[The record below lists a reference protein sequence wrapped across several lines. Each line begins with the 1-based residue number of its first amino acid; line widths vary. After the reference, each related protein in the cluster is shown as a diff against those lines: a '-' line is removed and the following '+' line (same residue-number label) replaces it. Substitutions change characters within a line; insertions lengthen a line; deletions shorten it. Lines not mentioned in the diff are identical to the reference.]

1 MSYSDSNTI
10 LSKLNIDPLLEQV
23 KNKAYETVLKANIEL
38 KPENNYLLL
47 VRKESDE
54 GKEFINKTV
63 VIDKKHEYIDVFSQ
77 KYVKEIIKK
86 TGHKLKV
93 IAGEGFLSLA
103 YCESKP
109 KKEVKKEAPEI
120 ENTENNP
127 E

>member
-10 LSKLNIDPLLEQV
+10 LSKLNINSLLEQV
-23 KNKAYETVLKANIEL
+23 KNKEYETVLKANIEL

-63 VIDKKHEYIDVFSQ
+63 VVDKKHEYIDVFSQ

-93 IAGEGFLSLA
+93 INGEGFLSLA
-103 YCESKP
+103 ILESKP
-109 KKEVKKEAPEI
+109 KKEVKKDTSEI